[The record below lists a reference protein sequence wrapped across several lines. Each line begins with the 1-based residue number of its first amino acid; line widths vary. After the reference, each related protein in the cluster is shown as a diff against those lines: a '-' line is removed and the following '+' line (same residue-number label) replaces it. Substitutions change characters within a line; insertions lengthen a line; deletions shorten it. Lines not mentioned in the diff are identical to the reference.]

1 MSTKGQIKSVPFCTI
16 FAMYWTVLTVQYKLT
31 RRNVV
36 ARRYWIVGGG
46 DRVSIHFAVTFLYCW
61 RTSFCVTKIIKIVN
75 NNTNDKH
82 PSGISGV
89 VGGGGRITL
98 NLIVNVAV
106 IRSFSHKTKILNF
119 FNLFNKI
126 ILLCYCC

>member
-46 DRVSIHFAVTFLYCW
+46 DRVSVHFAVTFLDCW
-61 RTSFCVTKIIKIVN
+61 RTSFCVTTITKTASRSNVNKHELVNCESSIKSCFKRLKKFRILVLYRKELIIQRYFQSN
-75 NNTNDKH
+75 SRLSC
-82 PSGISGV
+82 PPP
-89 VGGGGRITL
+89 
-98 NLIVNVAV
+98 
-106 IRSFSHKTKILNF
+106 
-119 FNLFNKI
+119 
-126 ILLCYCC
+126 